1 MDRITNTQMSGVLTR
16 YARSLKALGMC
27 EGELRYDEGSKTN
40 GRAYRLF
47 FQESGMP
54 VPGTIDGYLG
64 MTKREAYYTLCTM
77 ALTLEA
83 VSFHRTFVEEL

>member
-1 MDRITNTQMSGVLTR
+1 
-16 YARSLKALGMC
+16 
-27 EGELRYDEGSKTN
+27 
-40 GRAYRLF
+40 LF
-47 FQESGMP
+47 ASA
-54 VPGTIDGYLG
+54 IDGYLG